1 MTKKPQPSATVTTAK
16 DVERFRKAADAY
28 TARVTKTKESA
39 RKALVKLGTHTKS
52 GKLTK
57 NYS

>member
-1 MTKKPQPSATVTTAK
+1 MPKKSQPSATVNTAK
-16 DVERFRKAADAY
+16 DVERFRKVADAY
-28 TARVTKTKESA
+28 TARVTKSKESA
-39 RKALVKLGTHTKS
+39 RKALVDLGIHTKS